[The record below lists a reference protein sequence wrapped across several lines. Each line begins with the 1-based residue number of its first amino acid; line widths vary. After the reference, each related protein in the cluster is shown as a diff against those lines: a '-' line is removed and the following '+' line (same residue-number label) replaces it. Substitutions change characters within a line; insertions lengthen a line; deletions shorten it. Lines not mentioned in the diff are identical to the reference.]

1 MASRIGAIIFAGTLV
16 LALLLAGSAM
26 ASPRPISELIREQSF
41 SVAVENAQVN
51 KAIGDG
57 KAIEFL
63 VRNKDS
69 LARKELDSI
78 NSPTELSYGE
88 PFKVYIANKSVA
100 QALIDNKPITDLIKQ
115 CAYYWEVP
123 IVNSQGIPVAS
134 SRVEFF
140 QGKWLLVEVGGSL
153 SPGDLATASDPVRLS
168 GLFGAKGIKDGESYV
183 HLAFPSL
190 HSDFLVIQSEDNEF
204 LTPLIYGPKAV
215 DVEGLKRGEVYSRQQ
230 TASAIGPILKRL
242 ADNPGLE
249 SGRPMDVVSSN
260 KGSQRDSG
268 NPLSVLYYL
277 LVLPVA
283 LIVFYAYRN
292 LNHSAKGKSVL

>member
-1 MASRIGAIIFAGTLV
+1 MTSRIKTIIFAGALV

-26 ASPRPISELIREQSF
+26 ASPRPISELIGEQSF
-41 SVAVENAQVN
+41 NFAVEKDQV
-51 KAIGDG
+51 KKVIEGG

-78 NSPTELSYGE
+78 NSPAELSYGE
-88 PFKVYIANKSVA
+88 PFKVYIANKNVA

-123 IVNSQGIPVAS
+123 IVNSQGVPVAS
-134 SRVEFF
+134 SKVDFF
-140 QGKWLLVEVGGSL
+140 QGKWSLVEVGGSL
-153 SPGDLATASDPVRLS
+153 SPADLATASDPVRLS

-190 HSDFLVIQSEDNEF
+190 HSDFLVIQSGDNEF

-215 DVEGLKRGEVYSRQQ
+215 DIEGLKRGEVYSRQQ
-230 TASAIGPILKRL
+230 TAAAIGPILKRL
-242 ADNPGLE
+242 ADNPDLE
-249 SGRPMDVVSSN
+249 SGRPAGIVLSN
-260 KGSQRDSG
+260 KGPQEDSE

-277 LVLPVA
+277 PILPLAIIAFYVYRKLDHPTKAKNVL
-283 LIVFYAYRN
+283 
-292 LNHSAKGKSVL
+292 